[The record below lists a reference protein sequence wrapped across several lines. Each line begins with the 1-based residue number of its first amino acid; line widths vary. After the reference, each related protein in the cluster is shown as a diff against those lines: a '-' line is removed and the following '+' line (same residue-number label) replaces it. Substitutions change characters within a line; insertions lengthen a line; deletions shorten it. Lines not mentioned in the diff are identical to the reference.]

1 MTKGKIKSM
10 KIRRSPGDQFVQ
22 VLIYLFVGGFAL
34 VTLLPFVYVVAGS
47 FATERELTERAFF
60 LIPQTISF
68 NAYQYILRT
77 GDTFRGLKNSILVTG
92 IGTLINMAVSC
103 TLAYPLSRQYFK
115 GRTFFTN
122 MVIITMLFG
131 GGMVPSY
138 MLVSNVLHL
147 KDTFWAL
154 WLPAAVNPFNMIIIK
169 NYFQGIP
176 TELEEA
182 SRIDGCNDGQIFI
195 KIILPLSKPVLAS
208 VSLFYAVT
216 HWNSYFN
223 AMMYISDR
231 NKEVIQI
238 VLRRIIFLTS
248 AVATESGLDWGAFG
262 MPPEKAVK
270 MATTVVAT
278 VPMLLVYPFIQKY
291 FTQGVM
297 VGSVKG

>member
-1 MTKGKIKSM
+1 MMAKSKARKIK
-10 KIRRSPGDQFVQ
+10 RSPGDQFVQ
-22 VLIYLFVGGFAL
+22 VLIYLFVGIFAL
-34 VTLLPFVYVVAGS
+34 VTLLPFVYIVAGS

-60 LIPQTISF
+60 LFPRTLSL
-68 NAYQYILRT
+68 NAYQYIFKT
-77 GDTFRGLKNSILVTG
+77 GDAIRGLRNSIFVTLVG
-92 IGTLINMAVSC
+92 VIINMTFSC

-115 GRTFFTN
+115 GRKFFTN
-122 MVIITMLFG
+122 MVIITMLFT

-138 MLVSNVLHL
+138 MLIANVLHL
-147 KDTFWAL
+147 KNTFWAL
-154 WLPAAVNPFNMIIIK
+154 WLPGAINPFNMIIIK
-169 NYFQGIP
+169 NYFQGLP
-176 TELEEA
+176 MELEEA
-182 SRIDGCNDGQIFI
+182 ARIDGCNDAQIFW

-248 AVATESGLDWGAFG
+248 AVTTDSGFDWGLFG

-278 VPMLLVYPFIQKY
+278 VPILLIYPFIQKY

>member
-1 MTKGKIKSM
+1 MAKKKIKST

-68 NAYQYILRT
+68 NAYQYILKT
-77 GDTFRGLKNSILVTG
+77 GDTFRGLRNSILVAG
-92 IGTLINMAVSC
+92 IGTLINMAVSS

-138 MLVSNVLHL
+138 MLVSNILHL
-147 KDTFWAL
+147 KNTFWAL

-176 TELEEA
+176 VELEEA